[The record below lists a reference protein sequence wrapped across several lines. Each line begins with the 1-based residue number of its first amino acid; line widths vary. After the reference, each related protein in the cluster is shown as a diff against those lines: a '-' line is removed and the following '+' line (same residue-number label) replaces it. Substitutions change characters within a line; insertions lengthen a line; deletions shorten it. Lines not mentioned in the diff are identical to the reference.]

1 MESGLTT
8 SQAITRAYLDR
19 IAAYDKGPFGF
30 HAFITVADDAM
41 AQAKAADDARAAG
54 DTSAAAR
61 HPDRGQGPLRHQG
74 HADDRRLARLRGLPA
89 EAATRS
95 RSSAC
100 ARRAR

>member
-1 MESGLTT
+1 MKSGLTT

-30 HAFITVADDAM
+30 HSFITVADDAM

-54 DTSAAAR
+54 NTSELLGIPVAIKDLYDTKDMPTTDGSSPSRAGGRSAT
-61 HPDRGQGPLRHQG
+61 P
-74 HADDRRLARLRGLPA
+74 
-89 EAATRS
+89 S

-100 ARRAR
+100 ATPAP